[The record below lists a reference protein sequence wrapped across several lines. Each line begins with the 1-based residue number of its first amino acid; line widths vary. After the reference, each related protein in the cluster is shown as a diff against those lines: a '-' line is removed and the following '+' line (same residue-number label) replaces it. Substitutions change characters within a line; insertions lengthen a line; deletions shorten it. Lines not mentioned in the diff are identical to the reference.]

1 VYRSPTAPAA
11 LATEGANRA
20 RAFVCSYPK
29 SGRTWMRFAL
39 AHYMRALYG
48 LELDIDLRSMFRLL
62 PNMDGFAPD
71 CGKDASVYTL
81 AHRPEVP
88 LLLSSH
94 LCFDE
99 RLFGSRPV
107 VFILRCP
114 YDVMVSSYLHKTRQ
128 EFSWEGPLKAF
139 LRDPHVGVA
148 ELVRYLNS
156 WAPRLKKPGALVLTY
171 EQLRIDP
178 ESGFLCLA
186 AHLGIQAEPAIARIA
201 LSQASFEKMS
211 DVERRVGIEGYDYD
225 WWDPEARR
233 VRRAQIG
240 GYRDYLDEQD
250 CRYVITACVERLAPA
265 ARALLER
272 RGLAPWSGPTRPP
285 GSRESL
291 PRPSFGLR
299 SGATA
304 PTEPGG

>member
-39 AHYMRALYG
+39 AHYMRARYALD
-48 LELDIDLRSMFRLL
+48 LDIDLRSIFRLL

-71 CGKDASVYTL
+71 RGKDASVYTL
-81 AHRPEVP
+81 AARPEIP
-88 LLLSSH
+88 LLLFSH
-94 LCFDE
+94 LRFDE
-99 RLFGSRPV
+99 RLFGRRPV

-128 EFSWEGPLKAF
+128 DLSWEGPLDAF
-139 LRDPHVGVA
+139 LRDPEVGVA
-148 ELVRYLNS
+148 DLVRYLNS
-156 WAPRLKKPGALVLTY
+156 WAPRLQKPGVMVLTY
-171 EQLRIDP
+171 EQLRTDP
-178 ESGFLCLA
+178 ETGFLCLA

-201 LSQASFEKMS
+201 LSQASFENMS

-225 WWDPEARR
+225 WWDREARR

-250 CRYVITACVERLAPA
+250 CRYMMTACMQRLAPA
-265 ARALLER
+265 VRTLLER
-272 RGLAPWSGPTRPP
+272 RGLAPWSVPTRL
-285 GSRESL
+285 S
-291 PRPSFGLR
+291 GLR
-299 SGATA
+299 V
-304 PTEPGG
+304 

>member
-1 VYRSPTAPAA
+1 M
-11 LATEGANRA
+11 
-20 RAFVCSYPK
+20 CSYPK

-62 PNMDGFAPD
+62 PNMDGFTPD
-71 CGKDASVYTL
+71 RGKDVSVYTF
-81 AHRPEVP
+81 ADHPEIP

-94 LCFDE
+94 LRFDE
-99 RLFGSRPV
+99 RLFGRRPV

-114 YDVMVSSYLHKTRQ
+114 YDVMVSKYLHQTRQ
-128 EFSWEGPLKAF
+128 DFSWEGPMKVF
-139 LRDPHVGVA
+139 LRDPEVGVSD
-148 ELVRYLNS
+148 LVRYLNS
-156 WAPRLKKPGALVLTY
+156 WALRLQRPGALVLTY
-171 EQLRIDP
+171 EGLRSDP
-178 ESGFLCLA
+178 ESGFLRLV
-186 AHLGIQAEPAIARIA
+186 AHLGIQAERAIARLA
-201 LSQASFEKMS
+201 LSHASFDRMR

-250 CRYVITACVERLAPA
+250 CRYVRTACVDGLAPA

-272 RGLAPWSGPTRPP
+272 RGLAPWSAATRPP
-285 GSRESL
+285 NLVESF
-291 PRPSFGLR
+291 S
-299 SGATA
+299 
-304 PTEPGG
+304 EPIIK

>member
-1 VYRSPTAPAA
+1 
-11 LATEGANRA
+11 
-20 RAFVCSYPK
+20 
-29 SGRTWMRFAL
+29 MRFAL

-62 PNMDGFAPD
+62 PNMDGSAPD

-81 AHRPEVP
+81 AHRPEIP

-99 RLFGSRPV
+99 RLFGRRPV

-139 LRDPHVGVA
+139 LRDPQVGVA
-148 ELVRYLNS
+148 DLVRYLNS

-171 EQLRIDP
+171 EQLRSDP

-211 DVERRVGIEGYDYD
+211 AVERRVGIEGYDYD

-250 CRYVITACVERLAPA
+250 CRYMMTACVQRLAPA
-265 ARALLER
+265 VRALLER
-272 RGLAPWSGPTRPP
+272 RGLAPWSVPTLL
-285 GSRESL
+285 S
-291 PRPSFGLR
+291 GLR
-299 SGATA
+299 V
-304 PTEPGG
+304 